1 MITDTKWTQ
10 HSLETPVLFPYC
22 FFPTSLRAFKPT
34 SVLRLSVFTSVCD
47 SAVRPTIQVQS
58 LQVILQSSL
67 HLTSAARPAV
77 KSPNTVFSVSAATTL
92 YRAITSSC
100 LDNSRSV
107 PWFHLCPATVYS
119 PLSSQDEFLKR
130 RIHVTLILQVIFHGF
145 LSHRESDPC
154 FLSGATGC
162 HMTFSPPLSLLFPY
176 PSHYSHIHPASVLL
190 GSSFFT
196 VGLSDRN
203 LPICLNVS
211 FHLGPVSPWRKPP
224 FSFLM
229 WVSCY
234 QYFRVKWSEGGQ
246 GSLPVVGM
254 NLYLTSALSGAPWF
268 RSSQALLLWRVH
280 IQSFWGRWR
289 GQ

>member
-1 MITDTKWTQ
+1 M
-10 HSLETPVLFPYC
+10 S
-22 FFPTSLRAFKPT
+22 
-34 SVLRLSVFTSVCD
+34 
-47 SAVRPTIQVQS
+47 
-58 LQVILQSSL
+58 
-67 HLTSAARPAV
+67 
-77 KSPNTVFSVSAATTL
+77 
-92 YRAITSSC
+92 
-100 LDNSRSV
+100 
-107 PWFHLCPATVYS
+107 
-119 PLSSQDEFLKR
+119 LSSSKSSSMVSCGIENQ
-130 RIHVTLILQVIFHGF
+130 IHTSYQ
-145 LSHRESDPC
+145 EPPD
-154 FLSGATGC
+154 ATWP
-162 HMTFSPPLSLLFPY
+162 FSPPLSLLLPY
-176 PSHYSHIHPASVLL
+176 LSHYSHIHPASALL
-190 GSSFFT
+190 GSFFT

-203 LPICLNVS
+203 LPVCLNVS

-280 IQSFWGRWR
+280 MQSFWGRWR